1 LHVFALCTQRKYKK
15 FKHPRKTTT
24 TTSTT
29 ESEALLLDED
39 DEDDSKEQD
48 LSKPMAGKVLTRS
61 INAYICSLIFVLN

>member
-1 LHVFALCTQRKYKK
+1 MQRKYKK

-48 LSKPMAGKVLTRS
+48 LSKPMAGKLQPIKNLGV
-61 INAYICSLIFVLN
+61 C